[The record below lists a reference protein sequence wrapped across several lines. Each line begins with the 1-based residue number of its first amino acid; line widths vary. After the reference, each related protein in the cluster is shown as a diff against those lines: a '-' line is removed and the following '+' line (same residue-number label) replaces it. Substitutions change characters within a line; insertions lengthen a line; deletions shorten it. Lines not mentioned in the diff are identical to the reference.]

1 MIFNIQDLVLLFYI
15 LGLKEKLLF
24 FSSLPN
30 AFLSW
35 YSEVNEHFWES
46 LDSSMWEPSVKVLQN
61 KILPRFE
68 EEKFHRLHT
77 GLDSVLPIIRF
88 HCEPQNVTL
97 FGVFADVVKLK

>member
-35 YSEVNEHFWES
+35 YSEVNEHVWES

-77 GLDSVLPIIRF
+77 GLDSVLPIIHF